1 MGCCHAVSHWLRM
14 QLLGLLEVGSVKLSE
29 HQGLSGAPLS
39 WLHLEKN
46 GRSTHWVPMADLQ
59 SRRSYFTNRETWPQ
73 IRDLPTLSQQVSQRW
88 GWGLTHHCA
97 PGLPCAQTCSEV
109 LTVGPGP
116 SPALNRDA
124 TPTLLGERHQVQPRK
139 GRGPHRGS
147 GLWKGSGLL
156 TSRYGPS
163 AQYAS

>member
-1 MGCCHAVSHWLRM
+1 MPPPPGGKAASTGLTPSGAWAQAVLPDEPGVMFRLQLCLPSSPSALTLRIHLA
-14 QLLGLLEVGSVKLSE
+14 LLFAGSV
-29 HQGLSGAPLS
+29 
-39 WLHLEKN
+39 
-46 GRSTHWVPMADLQ
+46 TD
-59 SRRSYFTNRETWPQ
+59 RSYFTNRETWPQ
-73 IRDLPTLSQQVSQRW
+73 IRDLPTLSQLVSQRW

-139 GRGPHRGS
+139 GRGPRRGS
-147 GLWKGSGLL
+147 GL
-156 TSRYGPS
+156 
-163 AQYAS
+163 